1 MSASSFAPL
10 QKHCSRCSAISQFPR
25 PVNPPSLQHF
35 LGMINFYRKFIH
47 LRYQIPL
54 LEVPRRLVHTVLSAP
69 ISLPSPPAENLH
81 ATLHSTI
88 SFTLFTDRKPLT
100 HALFMVSPPWLAR
113 QLSFILE
120 FTSSIQQLPDSEN
133 TVADGVS
140 VVAAPG
146 SCPESSVSL
155 ILSNSSG
162 SPALS

>member
-1 MSASSFAPL
+1 M
-10 QKHCSRCSAISQFPR
+10 
-25 PVNPPSLQHF
+25 
-35 LGMINFYRKFIH
+35 
-47 LRYQIPL
+47 
-54 LEVPRRLVHTVLSAP
+54 
-69 ISLPSPPAENLH
+69 
-81 ATLHSTI
+81 